1 MLKSQ
6 LVVRLAAQNPHLY
19 YKDVEKVVDVIF
31 DEVAAALASGERVE
45 LRGFGTFSLRT
56 RSARTGR
63 NPSNGAVV
71 SVPEKLHPAF
81 KAGRE
86 MHHRLNGTAGSR

>member
-1 MLKSQ
+1 MIKSQ

-19 YKDVEKVVDVIF
+19 YKDVEKVVDTIF
-31 DEVAAALASGERVE
+31 DEVAAALARGDRIEF
-45 LRGFGTFSLRT
+45 RGFGAFFLRT

-71 SVPEKLHPAF
+71 SVPETLYPAF

-86 MHHRLNGTAGSR
+86 MRHRLNGTAGGG